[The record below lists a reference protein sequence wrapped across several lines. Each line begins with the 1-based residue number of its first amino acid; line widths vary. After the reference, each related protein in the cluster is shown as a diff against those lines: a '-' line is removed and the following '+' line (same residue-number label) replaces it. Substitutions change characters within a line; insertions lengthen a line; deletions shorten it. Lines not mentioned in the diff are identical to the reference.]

1 MQSELLQAFIATLEC
16 RDVLSDGERELIFN
30 LPWRLESVQRHQEI
44 VRQGSTLSDS
54 TLLIEGR
61 SGRVSFL
68 RNGGRQFTGF
78 NVPGDFVDLP
88 SFFLKS
94 VDHSVVAVTQCTY
107 ARVSHDAL
115 RAISEKEPHLWRLFS
130 MLVAIEGAM
139 HRIWILNLGRRSP
152 PRHLAHLICELQA
165 RLDITGQDA
174 EESIPFPVTQTELG
188 DILGI
193 SVVHTNR
200 SVKKL
205 RQAGL
210 IEWTGRRLRVL
221 DWQGLKSYADFDGM
235 YLNAFKTPR

>member
-16 RDVLSDGERELIFN
+16 RDVLSSRERDLILD
-30 LPWRLESVQRHQEI
+30 LPWRVESAPRHQEI
-44 VRQGSTLSDS
+44 VKQGSTLSDS

-68 RNGGRQFTGF
+68 RSGVRQFTGF
-78 NVPGDFVDLP
+78 NIPGDFVDLP

-115 RAISEKEPHLWRLFS
+115 RAVSEKEPHLWRLFS

-139 HRIWILNLGRRSP
+139 HRMWILNLGRRSP
-152 PRHLAHLICELQA
+152 PRHLAHLICELRL
-165 RLDITGQDA
+165 RLDIVGQDA
-174 EESIPFPVTQTELG
+174 DDSIAFPVTQTELG

-200 SVKKL
+200 SIKKL

-210 IEWTGRRLRVL
+210 IDWTGKRLVVL
-221 DWQGLKSYADFDGM
+221 DWQALESYADFDGT
-235 YLNAFKTPR
+235 YLNAFVTTR